1 MSEAPKVFRKS
12 FTRQEPISE
21 TAITRATEVLRSGKL
36 HRYNVDSGETS
47 EVSMLEAE
55 FAAYMGMRY
64 CLACASCGSAIYL
77 ALKSAGVQP
86 GDAILC
92 NAFTLAPVPGMIQ
105 NAAARIVLVEIGPGY
120 TIDLHDLE
128 EKAKRYRPKWLLLSH
143 MRGHIADMDKVVSIC
158 REHGVALIEDCA
170 HTMGARWDGRKSGS
184 FGLASCFSTQ
194 TYKHMNSGEGGLLV
208 TNDEQLIARAIL
220 YSGSYML
227 YDKHT
232 SRPDVDAFAPF
243 TELTPNYSCR
253 MDNLRAS
260 ILRPQLAELEAQCRR
275 WNERY
280 RVFER
285 RFRAIP
291 CIICPHRDPRE
302 DYVGSSIQFS
312 LVGIDEGRIR
322 KFLSETERR
331 GVSIKWFGR
340 FEPNGFTSSYRN
352 WRYLG
357 EMGDLPKTDRILSNL
372 FDMRI
377 PLTFELGDCEL
388 VADIIAEVAL
398 GLT

>member
-21 TAITRATEVLRSGKL
+21 TAIIRATEVLRSGRL

-47 EVSMLEAE
+47 EVSMLEVE

-232 SRPDVDAFAPF
+232 SRPDLDAFAPF

-291 CIICPHRDPRE
+291 CISCPHRDPRE

>member
-1 MSEAPKVFRKS
+1 MAEAPKMFRKS
-12 FTRQEPISE
+12 FTRQEPIPE
-21 TAITRATEVLRSGKL
+21 AAIARATEVLRSGKL
-36 HRYNVDSGETS
+36 HRYNVDPGEAS
-47 EVSMLEAE
+47 EASMLEAE

-77 ALKSAGVQP
+77 ALKSAGVRP
-86 GDAILC
+86 GDTILC
-92 NAFTLAPVPGMIQ
+92 NAFTLAPVPGMIE
-105 NAAARIVLVEIGPGY
+105 NAAARIVLVEMAEDC
-120 TIDLHDLE
+120 TIDLDDLE
-128 EKAKRYRPKWLLLSH
+128 GKASRYRPKWLLLSH
-143 MRGHIADMDKVVSIC
+143 MRGHIADMERVLSIC
-158 REHGVALIEDCA
+158 RAHGIALIEDCA

-184 FGLASCFSTQ
+184 FGLAGCFSTQ

-232 SRPDVDAFAPF
+232 SRPELGAFSPF

-260 ILRPQLAELEAQCRR
+260 ILRPQLAELETQCQR

-280 RVFER
+280 RIFER
-285 RFRAIP
+285 RFREIP
-291 CIICPHRDPRE
+291 CISCPPRDPRE
-302 DYVGSSIQFS
+302 DYVASSIQFS
-312 LVGIDEGRIR
+312 LVGIGEGRVR
-322 KFLSETERR
+322 KFISETDRR

-340 FEPNGFTSSYRN
+340 AEPNGFTSSYRN

-357 EMGDLPKTDRILSNL
+357 ETGDLPKTDRILSSL
-372 FDMRI
+372 CDMRI
-377 PLTFELGDCEL
+377 PLTFEPEDCEL